1 MKKFLIYAMEGKKM
15 CFLHALMNAKQLK
28 EAGHEVKIILEGQAV
43 TLPAILEEEEN
54 PLYLKLKSENIIDG
68 VCLVCSKVLGAYDD
82 NKSFGL
88 NLLDDMNGHAGITPY
103 VEKDYDMLV
112 F

>member
-28 EAGHEVKIILEGQAV
+28 EAGHEVKVILEGQAV
-43 TLPAILEEEEN
+43 TLPKELEEEKN
-54 PLYLKLKSENIIDG
+54 PLYLKLKEDRTIEG
-68 VCLVCSKVLGAYDD
+68 VCLACSKVLGVYDE
-82 NKSFGL
+82 NKAFGL
-88 NLLDDMNGHAGITPY
+88 KFLDDMNGHAGMASY
-103 VEKDYDMLV
+103 VDNDYEIMV